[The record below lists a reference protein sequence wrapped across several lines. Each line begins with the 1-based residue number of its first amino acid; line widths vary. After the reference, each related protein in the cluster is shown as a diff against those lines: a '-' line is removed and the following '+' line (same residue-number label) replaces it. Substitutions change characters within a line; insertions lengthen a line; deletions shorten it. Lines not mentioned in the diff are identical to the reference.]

1 MAYDTITL
9 GVASFMLVP
18 GLLFMLK
25 HKVLVAEIFLSNP
38 AYTPLKRAAPTPSA
52 FPLYASLAAYYL
64 FLVGALAFCLASV
77 ILGLALDLPPAF
89 AVCAGLTGMVTIL
102 LYMAVAGHSITGIP
116 GVRGPPVPARI
127 ALIIIGIVLN
137 ANAYLHYR
145 DHDTDR
151 DTWNRF
157 GGCYAL
163 AGARSYTHPA
173 CLVCTPLPLL
183 PLPLDATPS
192 VCVPRAPSHRAARR
206 RAQDAHGRLEQ
217 LRRGHRLDALD
228 EAGAIPGQSIWPS
241 RQSTDVEGEGATS

>member
-25 HKVLVAEIFLSNP
+25 HKVLVAEIFLNNP
-38 AYTPLKRAAPTPSA
+38 AYNPLKRAAPTPSA

-127 ALIIIGIVLN
+127 IIGTVSRTLRPPRP
-137 ANAYLHYR
+137 APSPASSARTL
-145 DHDTDR
+145 DTSG
-151 DTWNRF
+151 N
-157 GGCYAL
+157 
-163 AGARSYTHPA
+163 P
-173 CLVCTPLPLL
+173 TPSSEPR
-183 PLPLDATPS
+183 PLDP
-192 VCVPRAPSHRAARR
+192 
-206 RAQDAHGRLEQ
+206 DE
-217 LRRGHRLDALD
+217 RG
-228 EAGAIPGQSIWPS
+228 
-241 RQSTDVEGEGATS
+241 V